1 MKLFWKLFLSVCT
14 CMMLAFSACG
24 TFLIHS
30 GFKSAREKDIQ
41 NGYNNASV
49 VCINLVQNVKR
60 TINLVYRDTG
70 YEKQKNVVVRQAAQS
85 VSVRNAGEEV
95 QFALWTD
102 EKIRIYSTNRL
113 KESKESI
120 CRDELEAGQE
130 GYKIVKQN
138 GRYVLYTG
146 TSFEVLD
153 RIYYVETFSDITRDY
168 ENRDAQLRMFRV
180 IMIIVMIVCLMLMAI
195 LNNMIVVP
203 IRRLSKA
210 TKLVA
215 GGRAGIRIRK

>member
-1 MKLFWKLFLSVCT
+1 
-14 CMMLAFSACG
+14 MMLAFSACG

-95 QFALWTD
+95 HFGQTKRQEFTVRMD
-102 EKIRIYSTNRL
+102 SRGQTCQS
-113 KESKESI
+113 
-120 CRDELEAGQE
+120 AGT
-130 GYKIVKQN
+130 I
-138 GRYVLYTG
+138 
-146 TSFEVLD
+146 
-153 RIYYVETFSDITRDY
+153 
-168 ENRDAQLRMFRV
+168 
-180 IMIIVMIVCLMLMAI
+180 
-195 LNNMIVVP
+195 
-203 IRRLSKA
+203 
-210 TKLVA
+210 
-215 GGRAGIRIRK
+215 

>member
-95 QFALWTD
+95 QKLIAPPDARQHFFVFH
-102 EKIRIYSTNRL
+102 IRYP
-113 KESKESI
+113 
-120 CRDELEAGQE
+120 
-130 GYKIVKQN
+130 
-138 GRYVLYTG
+138 
-146 TSFEVLD
+146 
-153 RIYYVETFSDITRDY
+153 DIQD
-168 ENRDAQLRMFRV
+168 
-180 IMIIVMIVCLMLMAI
+180 
-195 LNNMIVVP
+195 
-203 IRRLSKA
+203 
-210 TKLVA
+210 
-215 GGRAGIRIRK
+215 